1 MLIQLNTDKNIE
13 LDAALAEQAETLLH
27 NALGHFGERITRV
40 EVHLSDR
47 NSSQKSGADD
57 MRCLLDARLAG
68 LKPIVVSHNAATV
81 KQAIDGATEKLKRSL
96 ERALGRLGAH

>member
-1 MLIQLNTDKNIE
+1 MLIQLNTDTNIDP
-13 LDAALAEQAETLLH
+13 DAALTERVETLLH
-27 NALGHFGERITRV
+27 DALGHFGERITRV

-68 LKPIVVSHNAATV
+68 LNPIVVSHNSATV
-81 KQAIDGATEKLKRSL
+81 KQAMDGAADKLKRSL
-96 ERALGRLGAH
+96 ERTLGKLDTH